1 MPNSSICTTPRIRAR
16 VSDSLLMHD
25 TGVPGTVRTT
35 RPVTYEYHQVHS
47 FMYDWQYYIWQIG
60 ESTAERPWGRYVG
73 PQRQLLGTVKLALE
87 KMIR

>member
-1 MPNSSICTTPRIRAR
+1 
-16 VSDSLLMHD
+16 
-25 TGVPGTVRTT
+25 
-35 RPVTYEYHQVHS
+35 
-47 FMYDWQYYIWQIG
+47 MYDWQYYIWQIG